1 MLSRHLEATLHRALA
16 VAKANR
22 HEFATLEHLLF
33 ALADDP
39 DASAVLRGCGIN
51 LDSLRRSLGEF
62 LENDLSSL
70 VVDNLEESKPTAGF
84 QRVIHRAAIHVQTSG
99 RHEVT
104 GANVLV
110 ALFSEKDSHAV
121 FFLQEQDL
129 NRLDVV
135 NYISHGIVKYGDF
148 MRIGDNATN
157 ALSTNTPRTTD
168 SHDDDHDQHGEGAQ
182 FRDAAAASRDK
193 EKEQS
198 QDPLTLYCQNLN
210 TKALSGKTDILVGRE
225 EEVERTIQ
233 ILCRRSKNN
242 PLYVGE
248 AGVGKT
254 AIAEGLALRITRGE
268 VPHVLRNA
276 VIFSLDM
283 GSLLAGTRYRG
294 DFEERMK
301 AVIKEIERLPHAIL
315 FIDEIHTIIGAGST
329 SGGALDACNLLK
341 PALARG
347 MFRCMGS
354 TTFKEYKNHIEKD
367 RALARR
373 FQKVD
378 VAEPTVEH
386 SIKILRGL
394 KPYYEEHHQVR
405 YTPQALKAAV
415 ELSARYIHDRKLPDK
430 AIDILDEAGA
440 AQMLLPEA
448 KRKKTITHREIEQI
462 VAKVARMPERS
473 LNVDEAKK
481 LQHLASELKLTVF
494 GQDDAIDQVVSAIK
508 MSRAGLREEE
518 KPIGNYLFT
527 GPTGVGKTEVA
538 SQLAKAMGMELLRF
552 DMSEYMEKHSVSG
565 LIGSPPGY
573 VGHDD
578 GGQLTDAV
586 AKSPYAVVLLDEIE
600 KAHPDIYNILL
611 QVMDYGKLTDQTG
624 RTVDFRNTIIIM
636 TSNAGASDME
646 RAPIG
651 FGREVRTGDDKD
663 AVKRLFTPEFRN
675 RLDAVIPF
683 AHLTPSV
690 ILNVVDK
697 FIHKLESQLQDRNVT
712 ISLTREARDWLAEH
726 GYERANGARPLGR
739 LIAEKIKKPL
749 ADEVLFGKLCKGGH
763 VSVIV
768 KNGEPAFKFGSKP
781 TGKDVRK
788 RDTRELEDA

>member
-1 MLSRHLEATLHRALA
+1 MLSRHLEATLHRALS

-39 DASAVLRGCGIN
+39 DASSVLRGCGVN
-51 LDSLRRSLGEF
+51 LDALRRSLGEF

-70 VVDNLEESKPTAGF
+70 VVENLEESKPTAGF
-84 QRVIHRAAIHVQTSG
+84 QRVIHRAAIHVQSSG

-148 MRIGDNATN
+148 MRIGGTSNNAVS
-157 ALSTNTPRTTD
+157 ATPRTPENISNDEDNDASEESTN
-168 SHDDDHDQHGEGAQ
+168 
-182 FRDAAAASRDK
+182 FRATGNREK
-193 EKEQS
+193 EKEQP
-198 QDPLTLYCQNLN
+198 QDALTLYCQNLN
-210 TKALSGKTDILVGRE
+210 TKAQNGKTDILVGRE

-268 VPHVLRNA
+268 VPGVLRNA

-301 AVIKEIERLPHAIL
+301 AVIKEVERLPHAVL

-373 FQKVD
+373 FQKID
-378 VAEPTVEH
+378 VAEPSVEH

-394 KPYYEEHHQVR
+394 KPYYEEHHNVR
-405 YTPQALKAAV
+405 YTPLAIKAAV

-440 AQMLLPEA
+440 AQMLFPES

-473 LNVDEAKK
+473 LNTDEAKK

-494 GQDDAIDQVVSAIK
+494 GQDNAVDQVVSAIK

-538 SQLAKAMGMELLRF
+538 NQLASQLGMEMLRF

-586 AKSPYAVVLLDEIE
+586 AKHPYAVVLFDEIE

-611 QVMDYGKLTDQTG
+611 QVMDYGKLTDQSG

-646 RAPIG
+646 RSPIG
-651 FGREVRTGDDKD
+651 FGRESRTGDDKD

-675 RLDAVIPF
+675 RLDAIIPF
-683 AHLTPSV
+683 AHLNPEV
-690 ILNVVDK
+690 ILHVVDK
-697 FIHKLESQLQDRNVT
+697 FIHKLEAQLADRNIT
-712 ISLTREARDWLAEH
+712 ISLTREARDWLAER

-739 LIAEKIKKPL
+739 LIADKIKKPL

-768 KNGEPAFKFGSKP
+768 KNDEPSFKFSKP
-781 TGKDVRK
+781 TRKDTKNREAL
-788 RDTRELEDA
+788 DELEDA